1 MFLEVSPGDYL
12 TLTAAPDTPGDIQS
26 VNSPGAAC
34 CLMGTTTSPRTDK
47 MPGNACGEVRL
58 ADDLAGPVHVSYLSP
73 RVEGAKKC
81 CPEHLA
87 TLPADRHVLSFL
99 DHVTFYFI
107 LCHSSLLCPL
117 PLKHQA
123 TSPII
128 IHFQGPF
135 LPPLDLLAVRRKL
148 ALVGVLAL
156 PAKLCD
162 LV

>member
-47 MPGNACGEVRL
+47 MPGNACREVGL

-99 DHVTFYFI
+99 DHVTFYFMSF
-107 LCHSSLLCPL
+107 LTFMP
-117 PLKHQA
+117 
-123 TSPII
+123 TSPQTPG
-128 IHFQGPF
+128 HEPYNNS
-135 LPPLDLLAVRRKL
+135 LPR
-148 ALVGVLAL
+148 AL
-156 PAKLCD
+156 PAPS
-162 LV
+162 